1 MHAALLE
8 KINKQ
13 GWHDEFYNATDN
25 GQAFFAFSQRVIE
38 HGACNKMK
46 ITFWKAS
53 KTADGKTIT
62 KSQVFMVTKAE
73 LNSFLDNEI
82 RPLFVKFSH
91 AQ

>member
-1 MHAALLE
+1 
-8 KINKQ
+8 
-13 GWHDEFYNATDN
+13 
-25 GQAFFAFSQRVIE
+25 
-38 HGACNKMK
+38 MK